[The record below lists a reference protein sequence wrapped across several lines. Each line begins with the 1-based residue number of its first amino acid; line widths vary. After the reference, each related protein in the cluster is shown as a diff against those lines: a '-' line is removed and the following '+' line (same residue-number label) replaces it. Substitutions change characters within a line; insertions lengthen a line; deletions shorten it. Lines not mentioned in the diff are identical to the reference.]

1 MECDPSD
8 SIPYVEPQNK
18 KPEFLMSGEEKL
30 HSELITLI
38 DRAKAYAQPV
48 HNEGIVNSNKP
59 AGVGNF
65 RTPEIPVYHPG
76 LRKIM
81 GLEFIIY
88 TPHDERYSPSIKANW
103 MVINGHGKA
112 QHENQP
118 RVEEQVYLSAK
129 HLSQTKGGKPNPTY
143 KQDGLEIM
151 ALIENAID
159 AYEEAREAN
168 LQSDF

>member
-103 MVINGHGKA
+103 MVINGHGEA
-112 QHENQP
+112 QHEYQP
-118 RVEEQVYLSAK
+118 RIEK
-129 HLSQTKGGKPNPTY
+129 
-143 KQDGLEIM
+143 LEWKI
-151 ALIENAID
+151 
-159 AYEEAREAN
+159 
-168 LQSDF
+168 